1 MRIVKTFVDMRDDQI
16 LRNSFT
22 GFSPAFLKAYLEACA
37 KMIHRFQAGKLEYLM
52 AGSILIVDDDPVQR
66 RLLEAAVTRFGHAA
80 LTADGGEA
88 ALKAMDGAG
97 AGDVSVVI
105 LDLVMPGL
113 DGIGVLQ
120 AMRERG
126 IHIPV
131 IVQTAQGGIDTV
143 VSAMRHG
150 AFDFVVKPA
159 SPERLRASIANALKV
174 EAVEDEVKRSGNR
187 GSRRLTFKD
196 MITHSPA
203 MERVIRLG
211 QKAAASNIPIL
222 IEGES
227 GVGKEL
233 VARAIQGSG
242 ERRSR
247 PFVTVNCGAI
257 PDNLVESILFGHEK
271 GSFTGATEKHTG
283 KFVEAHTGTLFL
295 DEIGDLPLDVQV
307 KLLRA
312 VQEGEVDP
320 VGGRSTVNVDIR
332 LISATHRDLL
342 QQVKDG
348 AFREDL
354 YYRLNVYPIYVPP
367 LRERRDDIPHLV
379 AHFLQKVR
387 PTDPRHRPGGIS
399 GTAVALLQAYDWP
412 GNIRQLENAV
422 FRASVLAEGDILTEE
437 DFPQIRAQVDG
448 VVRLDA
454 TGDDEEGLQP
464 VLGPLTMDGGE
475 ADDAGDGH
483 PVTARTRFDKLDALD
498 ERGNVR
504 SLAAVELEMIKLA
517 IEHYNGQM
525 SEVAR
530 RLGIGRSTLYRK
542 LKEYGIDPETG
553 RSDRLAS

>member
-1 MRIVKTFVDMRDDQI
+1 MT
-16 LRNSFT
+16 
-22 GFSPAFLKAYLEACA
+22 
-37 KMIHRFQAGKLEYLM
+37 
-52 AGSILIVDDDPVQR
+52 GSILIVDDDPVQR
-66 RLLEAAVTRFGHAA
+66 RLLEAAVTKFGH
-80 LTADGGEA
+80 TAIVAEGGEA
-88 ALKAMDGAG
+88 GLDVLDGPRGG
-97 AGDVSVVI
+97 AVSVVI

-113 DGIGVLQ
+113 NGIGVLK

-159 SPERLRASIANALKV
+159 SPDRLQASIGNALKV
-174 EAVEDEVKRSGNR
+174 EAVEDRVKRT
-187 GSRRLTFKD
+187 SRRTGGHLTFKD
-196 MITHSPA
+196 MVTHSPA
-203 MERVIRLG
+203 MDRVIRLG

-233 VARAIQGSG
+233 VARAIQGTG
-242 ERRSR
+242 DRRSK

-271 GSFTGATEKHTG
+271 GSFTGATERHTG
-283 KFVEAHTGTLFL
+283 KFVEAHSGTLFL

-312 VQEGEVDP
+312 VQDGEVDP
-320 VGGRSTVNVDIR
+320 VGGRSTVRVDIR
-332 LISATHRDLL
+332 LISATHRNLL

-348 AFREDL
+348 KFREDL
-354 YYRLNVYPIYVPP
+354 FYRLNVYPIFVPP
-367 LRERRDDIPHLV
+367 LRDRRDDIPYLV
-379 AHFLQKVR
+379 EHFMEKVA
-387 PTDPRHRPGGIS
+387 PVDTRHRLHGIS
-399 GTAVALLQAYDWP
+399 SGALAMLQAYDWP

-422 FRASVLAEGDILTEE
+422 FRASVLAEGDMLTEE
-437 DFPQIRAQVDG
+437 EFPQIRAQVEG
-448 VVRLDA
+448 IVNLDA
-454 TGDDEEGLQP
+454 HAALPATLPSDIQPRDEAGLMVDEGAAAREFDSPARLQP
-464 VLGPLTMDGGE
+464 QP
-475 ADDAGDGH
+475 
-483 PVTARTRFDKLDALD
+483 RFGTLRALD

-504 SLAAVELEMIKLA
+504 ALADVELEMIKLA
-517 IEHYNGQM
+517 IDHYSGQM

-553 RSDRLAS
+553 RIDRLAS

>member
-1 MRIVKTFVDMRDDQI
+1 
-16 LRNSFT
+16 
-22 GFSPAFLKAYLEACA
+22 
-37 KMIHRFQAGKLEYLM
+37 M

-66 RLLEAAVTRFGHAA
+66 RLLQAAVQKFGYEAVLADSGEVALAA
-80 LTADGGEA
+80 LETAGGGDIA
-88 ALKAMDGAG
+88 AI
-97 AGDVSVVI
+97 V

-113 DGIGVLQ
+113 DGIGVLKEL
-120 AMRERG
+120 RERD
-126 IHIPV
+126 ISVPV

-143 VSAMRHG
+143 VSAMRNG

-159 SPERLRASIANALKV
+159 SPERLRSAITNALKV
-174 EAVEDEVKRSGNR
+174 EALEADA
-187 GSRRLTFKD
+187 RRTRKKGGAVSFKD
-196 MITHSPA
+196 IVTRSPA
-203 MERVIRLG
+203 MDKVIRLA

-242 ERRSR
+242 ERRSK

-271 GSFTGATEKHTG
+271 GSFTGATDKHVG
-283 KFVEAHTGTLFL
+283 KFVEAHGGTLFL

-312 VQEGEVDP
+312 VQDGEVDP
-320 VGGRSTVNVDIR
+320 VGGKSTVKVDIR

-342 QQVKDG
+342 QRVKDG

-354 YYRLNVYPIYVPP
+354 FYRLNVYPIMVPP
-367 LRERRDDIPHLV
+367 LRDRRADIPHLV
-379 AHFLQKVR
+379 KHFMARV
-387 PTDPRHRPGGIS
+387 PTGKGAPRVAAIS
-399 GTAVALLQAYDWP
+399 DGALAMLQAYDWP

-422 FRASVLAEGDILTEE
+422 FRASVLCDGDMLTEE
-437 DFPQIRAQVDG
+437 EFPQIRAQVKGLID
-448 VVRLDA
+448 LDSHEAEPA
-454 TGDDEEGLQP
+454 TA
-464 VLGPLTMDGGE
+464 TE
-475 ADDAGDGH
+475 AVSEQSFAPAAKTFGIL
-483 PVTARTRFDKLDALD
+483 KALD

-504 SLAAVELEMIKLA
+504 PLADIELEMIELA
-517 IEHYNGQM
+517 IERYRGQM

-542 LKEYGIDPETG
+542 LKEYGIDPENG
-553 RSDRLAS
+553 RVAS

>member
-1 MRIVKTFVDMRDDQI
+1 
-16 LRNSFT
+16 
-22 GFSPAFLKAYLEACA
+22 
-37 KMIHRFQAGKLEYLM
+37 M

-66 RLLEAAVTRFGHAA
+66 RLLQAAVTKFGYEAVLAEGGETALAA
-80 LTADGGEA
+80 LEPASGGGIA
-88 ALKAMDGAG
+88 A
-97 AGDVSVVI
+97 VV
-105 LDLVMPGL
+105 LDLAMPGL
-113 DGIGVLQ
+113 DGIGVLK

-126 IHIPV
+126 IGIPV

-143 VSAMRHG
+143 VSAMRNG

-159 SPERLRASIANALKV
+159 SPERLRMSIANALKV
-174 EAVEDEVKRSGNR
+174 EALGADQKRAQRRGGVVTVKDIVTR
-187 GSRRLTFKD
+187 
-196 MITHSPA
+196 SPA
-203 MERVIRLG
+203 MDKVIRLA
-211 QKAAASNIPIL
+211 QKAAASDIPIL

-242 ERRSR
+242 ERRSK

-271 GSFTGATEKHTG
+271 GSFTGATDRHAG
-283 KFVEAHTGTLFL
+283 KFLEAHTGTLFL

-312 VQEGEVDP
+312 VQDGEVDP
-320 VGGRSTVNVDIR
+320 VGGKSTVKVDIR

-354 YYRLNVYPIYVPP
+354 FYRLNVYPIVVPP
-367 LRERRDDIPHLV
+367 LRERRADIAHLV
-379 AHFLQKVR
+379 RHFMARVTSGKGSA
-387 PTDPRHRPGGIS
+387 PRINAIS
-399 GTAVALLQAYDWP
+399 ESALAMLEAYDWP

-422 FRASVLAEGDILTEE
+422 FRASVLCDGDVLTEE
-437 DFPQIRAQVDG
+437 EFPQIRAQVEGAID
-448 VVRLDA
+448 LDRHETAPTAA
-454 TGDDEEGLQP
+454 TAEDVQAAP
-464 VLGPLTMDGGE
+464 
-475 ADDAGDGH
+475 A
-483 PVTARTRFDKLDALD
+483 ARTFGIVKALD

-504 SLAAVELEMIKLA
+504 PLADIELEMIKLA

-542 LKEYGIDPETG
+542 LKEYGIDPEDG
-553 RSDRLAS
+553 RLDRIAS

>member
-1 MRIVKTFVDMRDDQI
+1 
-16 LRNSFT
+16 
-22 GFSPAFLKAYLEACA
+22 
-37 KMIHRFQAGKLEYLM
+37 M

-66 RLLEAAVTRFGHAA
+66 RLLEATVTKFGHAA
-80 LTADGGEA
+80 IVADGGEA
-88 ALKAMDGAG
+88 GLQAMDGPNG
-97 AGDVSVVI
+97 RDVSVVI
-105 LDLVMPGL
+105 LDLAMPGL
-113 DGIGVLQ
+113 DGIGVLK

-126 IHIPV
+126 IHTPV
-131 IVQTAQGGIDTV
+131 IVQTAQGGIETV
-143 VSAMRHG
+143 VQAMRHG

-159 SPERLRASIANALKV
+159 SPDRLRASIGNALKV
-174 EAVEDEVKRSGNR
+174 EAIEGEVKRT
-187 GSRRLTFKD
+187 SRRGGGTLTFRD
-196 MITHSPA
+196 LITHSPA
-203 MERVIRLG
+203 MDRVIRLG

-242 ERRSR
+242 ERRTK

-283 KFVEAHTGTLFL
+283 KFVEAHGGTLFL

-312 VQEGEVDP
+312 VQDGEVDP
-320 VGGRSTVNVDIR
+320 VGGRSTVRVDIR

-348 AFREDL
+348 KFREDL
-354 YYRLNVYPIYVPP
+354 FYRLNVYPIFVPP
-367 LRERRDDIPHLV
+367 LRDRRDDIPHLV
-379 AHFLQKVR
+379 RHFMEKVA
-387 PTDPRHRPGGIS
+387 PADPRRRLGGIS
-399 GTAVALLQAYDWP
+399 DAALAMLRAYDWP

-422 FRASVLAEGDILTEE
+422 FRASVLCEGDVLTEE
-437 DFPQIRAQVDG
+437 EFPQIRAQVEG
-448 VVRLDA
+448 VVDLDSRSWDLPQDGPP
-454 TGDDEEGLQP
+454 TGP
-464 VLGPLTMDGGE
+464 AVGGE
-475 ADDAGDGH
+475 AGAAAFE
-483 PVTARTRFDKLDALD
+483 PPSRTLPRFGTLDALD

-504 SLAAVELEMIKLA
+504 SLAAVELEMIRLA
-517 IEHYNGQM
+517 IDHYNGQM

-542 LKEYGIDPETG
+542 LKEYGIDPEAG
-553 RSDRLAS
+553 RVERLAS